1 MSDTPVLIAFDDD
14 TQILEIVSSIAEKA
28 GYKPV
33 TDTQPDR
40 LLAALPTHKPRLI
53 VLDLQMPRMDG
64 IQVLRAL
71 AELEVTAGIVL
82 LTGMD
87 ERTMAAAEGYAQSRG
102 LNMIA
107 MLQKPFV
114 PEDLLAILQDAGDSL
129 AELQPEHLRDAII
142 NEELVVYYQP
152 TIRRFADGSWDIAAM
167 EALLRWNHPAKGLL
181 APDRFIELGETNGL
195 GSAMTDFVIQRGIE
209 QLKGWQLL
217 RINLGLRI
225 NISAGLIADLDFPDR
240 LEATLSAHDID
251 PSLLTLEIT
260 ETAMLGQNSD
270 MFDIMT
276 RLRVKNVNLAIDDF
290 GIGYSSLTQ
299 LFAMPFNEMKI
310 DKSLMIRTPQSKEA
324 SIMVAA
330 LVDLAHKLNLSV
342 CAEGVETQEALRYLA
357 SIGCDS
363 AQGFYIS
370 QPIPAS
376 QVKDVV
382 QRWDQSVQAETV
394 RHAAGA

>member
-1 MSDTPVLIAFDDD
+1 MTKTPVLAAFDDD
-14 TQILEIVSSIAEKA
+14 PQILEIVSRIAEQA
-28 GYKPV
+28 GYQPV
-33 TDTQPDR
+33 FDTQPDR
-40 LLAALPTHKPRLI
+40 LLAALAEHQPRLI

-71 AELEVTAGIVL
+71 ADLDLNAGIVL

-87 ERTMAAAEGYAQSRG
+87 ERTMAAAEGYAQARG
-102 LNMIA
+102 LNMVA
-107 MLQKPFV
+107 TLQKPFV
-114 PEDLLAILQDAGDSL
+114 PEDLLQILREAGDSL
-129 AELQPEHLRDAII
+129 AELTPENLRDAII

-167 EALLRWNHPAKGLL
+167 EALLRWNHPTKGLL
-181 APDRFIELGETNGL
+181 SPDCFIELGETHGL
-195 GSAMTDFVIQRGIE
+195 GRAMTDFVIQRGIE
-209 QLKGWQLL
+209 QLKGWKLL
-217 RINLGLRI
+217 RMNLGLRI

-240 LEATLSAHDID
+240 LEATLAAHDID
-251 PSLLTLEIT
+251 PSLLTLELT
-260 ETAMLGQNSD
+260 ETAMLGQNAD

-310 DKSLMIRTPQSKEA
+310 DKSLMMRTPQSKEA

-330 LVDLAHKLNLSV
+330 LVDLAHKLNLTV
-342 CAEGVETQEALRYLA
+342 CAEGVETEEALRYLA

-363 AQGFYIS
+363 AQGFFIS
-370 QPIPAS
+370 QPIPAAR
-376 QVKDVV
+376 VKDIVS
-382 QRWDQSVQAETV
+382 RWDHSVQADTV
-394 RHAAGA
+394 RQAATS